1 MKKIL
6 SLAVLICFA
15 FSSFAFTGVQSFK
28 NEKHKTEKVLLEAV
42 VASKVEVATSKFDKL
57 STTVFVQRQCSG
69 YVKEASYA
77 FANLQKQSFNYSRYW
92 CRNYEHSNS
101 IYNNPSIQKEY
112 QEESDKEDIRV

>member
-1 MKKIL
+1 MKKSFIL
-6 SLAVLICFA
+6 SLLFLFVFSAFA
-15 FSSFAFTGVQSFK
+15 SVTVPK
-28 NEKHKTEKVLLEAV
+28 LKLEKYKTEKVLFEAV
-42 VASKVEVATSKFDKL
+42 VASKVEVATSKFHKL
-57 STTVFVQRQCSG
+57 PSTVFVQRQCSG

-101 IYNNPSIQKEY
+101 IYNNPSIKKEY